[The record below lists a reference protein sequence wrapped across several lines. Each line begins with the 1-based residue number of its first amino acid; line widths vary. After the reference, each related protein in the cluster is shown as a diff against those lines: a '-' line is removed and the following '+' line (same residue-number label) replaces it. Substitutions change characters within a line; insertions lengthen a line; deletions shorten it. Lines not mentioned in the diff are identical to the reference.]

1 MDSILKIYDVK
12 WTSNTAGPSPD
23 SNRRTEIFIRGC
35 KKAAEGNPCK
45 GCFNPKLWNDT
56 DTAIGRPPRE
66 IAEMVDEH
74 APNKFV
80 TIVGGEPLDQ
90 VRPLAELVSWLK
102 FYGFHI
108 ILFTHYTLEEIKIA
122 TVADEEYGDDYL
134 ALFQNVD
141 VLVDGEYDASQ
152 RIYDDEAG
160 DGLHDAI
167 GSANQVVW
175 DIRGWRKGDSGT
187 IDGLRAG
194 DLAGLYI
201 CPDGSICY
209 ITKTEDA
216 SFLTE
221 ELVA

>member
-1 MDSILKIYDVK
+1 M
-12 WTSNTAGPSPD
+12 
-23 SNRRTEIFIRGC
+23 
-35 KKAAEGNPCK
+35 
-45 GCFNPKLWNDT
+45 
-56 DTAIGRPPRE
+56 
-66 IAEMVDEH
+66 
-74 APNKFV
+74 
-80 TIVGGEPLDQ
+80 
-90 VRPLAELVSWLK
+90 
-102 FYGFHI
+102 
-108 ILFTHYTLEEIKIA
+108 
-122 TVADEEYGDDYL
+122 
-134 ALFQNVD
+134 
-141 VLVDGEYDASQ
+141 DGEYDASQ

-209 ITKTEDA
+209 ITKTEAA